1 MVIWTTRLP
10 HVCGGGTTH
19 ITSASTRHTTTA
31 TCLFVT
37 ILRTFAGIYFLGDH
51 REGLLGEIQKLDAE
65 EVELD
70 EDEDE

>member
-1 MVIWTTRLP
+1 MVMRTTFLLQ
-10 HVCGGGTTH
+10 VCGGGTIH

-51 REGLLGEIQKLDAE
+51 REGVLGEIQKLVVE
-65 EVELD
+65 EFELD